1 MKKIV
6 FNGFFVVQLIISAI
20 AIMRDQELVAIWLA
34 LMLILIKI
42 DEIHDTL
49 KAKEPK

>member
-1 MKKIV
+1 MKKFV

-20 AIMRDQELVAIWLA
+20 AILRGQELIAIWFA
-34 LMLILIKI
+34 LMSIFIKI

-49 KAKEPK
+49 KAKETK